1 MHADTSSQAQH
12 SRCIA
17 TCNKCS
23 NKCICSPHTVTQTTH
38 TSQWKY
44 ATLCVPAAASSKHI
58 AGSLLNSKKI
68 IKKCFGIVRVYSQFS
83 GVLCPTFESPYNI
96 QPITRSTLS
105 TEHRNDWIK
114 NTASW
119 NYKQKNCLRKRLCSH
134 CEWNVSLENMQLPTL
149 ARSSIQD
156 KEQNNLLAAYLIQ
169 REFNGT
175 LWRSQYS

>member
-1 MHADTSSQAQH
+1 MHLFPSY
-12 SRCIA
+12 R
-17 TCNKCS
+17 
-23 NKCICSPHTVTQTTH
+23 VTQTTH

-58 AGSLLNSKKI
+58 AGSLLNSKKNNKEVLWHRSSI
-68 IKKCFGIVRVYSQFS
+68 FS
-83 GVLCPTFESPYNI
+83 ILWSIMPTFESPYNI

-119 NYKQKNCLRKRLCSH
+119 NYKPKNCLRKRLCSH

-149 ARSSIQD
+149 ARSSIED

-169 REFNGT
+169 REFDGT
-175 LWRSQYS
+175 L